1 MSETTTT
8 PVTVIGLG
16 AMGQTLAAT
25 LLDNGHTVTVWNRT
39 PGKAADVVARGA
51 RLVPTLADAAAGG
64 ELVLVCV
71 LDSQSVT
78 DVLASIGNAARGK
91 VIVNLTTSTPDE
103 ARLAAVWAADHGAEY
118 LDGVMMAVPS
128 MIGSPEAMILYGGD
142 HDAYRLHEAA
152 LRTLAGNSPF
162 LGPDAGLPALYDV
175 GLLSLLY
182 ATMAGWLQAFATVAS
197 AGVSAKEFLP
207 YAQAWFDNVVV
218 ADDPVELAASIDRR
232 EYPDTV
238 PSSLALNAA
247 GLRLLVRAQDEAG
260 VDSSM
265 MASIGALAERR
276 VVEGHGAD
284 GFASLIESIKSG
296 APS

>member
-1 MSETTTT
+1 MC
-8 PVTVIGLG
+8 VF
-16 AMGQTLAAT
+16 
-25 LLDNGHTVTVWNRT
+25 
-39 PGKAADVVARGA
+39 
-51 RLVPTLADAAAGG
+51 DA
-64 ELVLVCV
+64 
-71 LDSQSVT
+71 QSVS
-78 DVLASIGNAARGK
+78 DVLGSIGDASRGK
-91 VIVNLTTSTPDE
+91 VIVNLTTGTPDE

-142 HDAYRLHEAA
+142 HDAYRSHEAA

-182 ATMAGWLQAFATVAS
+182 ATLAGWLQAFATVAS

-207 YAQAWFDNVVV
+207 YATTWFDNVVV

-238 PSSLALNAA
+238 PSSVALNAA
-247 GLRLLVRAQDEAG
+247 ALRLLVRAQDEAG

-265 MASIGALAERR
+265 MASLAALAERR
-276 VVEGHGAD
+276 VAEGHGAD